1 MYLIETV
8 PLLLAGL
15 LMLLSFYL
23 AVEFGFRGRRWL
35 LKREGRK
42 AFGPDGQDHLLSAVL
57 GLLALL
63 LGFTF
68 SLALSRYE
76 SRRDLVM
83 QEANALG
90 TAWLRVQLLEESA
103 RGAMTPLLRRYI
115 DARVEWSETSVPV
128 LTDKVGND
136 LQRQLWAELGRA
148 IRAESNQ
155 TVARSVIEAFNAA
168 FDLASA
174 REAARSAH
182 IPARVMQV
190 LFLYA
195 LLTMGMLGY
204 NLAGHGKRHRIA
216 TVMLVS
222 LLTLALVV
230 ILDIERPRTGSIQ
243 VSQQPME
250 TLKESLSSQD

>member
-8 PLLLAGL
+8 PLFLAGL
-15 LMLLSFYL
+15 LMLTSFYL
-23 AVEFGFRGRRWL
+23 AVELGYRGRRWL
-35 LKREGRK
+35 LKRDGRK

-76 SRRDLVM
+76 ARRDLVL

-90 TAWLRVQLLEESA
+90 TAMLRVQLLEDSA
-103 RGAMTPLLRRYI
+103 RGAMIPLLRRYI

-128 LTDKVGND
+128 LTDEAGAE

-148 IRAESNQ
+148 IRVESNQ
-155 TVARSVIEAFNAA
+155 ALSRSVMEAFNTA
-168 FDLASA
+168 FDLANS
-174 REAARSAH
+174 REVARSAH

-250 TLKESLSSQD
+250 ALKTSLQSQD

>member
-8 PLLLAGL
+8 PLSLAGL
-15 LMLLSFYL
+15 MMLASLYL
-23 AVEFGFRGRRWL
+23 AVEMGYRGRRML

-76 SRRDLVM
+76 SRRDLVL

-90 TAWLRVQLLEESA
+90 TAWLRVQLLEEPA
-103 RGAMTPLLRRYI
+103 RGAMLPLLRQYI
-115 DARVEWSETSVPV
+115 DARVEWSETSFPV
-128 LTDKVGND
+128 ETDKAGAE
-136 LQRQLWAELGRA
+136 LQRLLWAELSRA
-148 IRAESNQ
+148 IRTDSYPGL
-155 TVARSVIEAFNAA
+155 ARSVMEAFNAA
-168 FDLASA
+168 FDLANS
-174 REAARSAH
+174 REVARSAH

-216 TVMLVS
+216 TLMLVG

-243 VSQQPME
+243 VSQAPME
-250 TLKESLSSQD
+250 ALKASLRAQD